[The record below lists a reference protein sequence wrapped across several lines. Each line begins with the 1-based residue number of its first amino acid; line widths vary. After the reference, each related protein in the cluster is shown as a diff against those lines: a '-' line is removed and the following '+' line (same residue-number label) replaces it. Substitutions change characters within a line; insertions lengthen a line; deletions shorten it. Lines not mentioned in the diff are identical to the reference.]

1 MNRFIDRNAYFK
13 HNKNEKGTDTPQ
25 KGGEAGLW
33 NGIKELDIID
43 GELTILNSLH
53 NYLEK
58 ASAGLHDRFT
68 DMIMRRV
75 YGKVTPTNGD
85 RKLDYRYG
93 LYKDGF
99 Y

>member
-1 MNRFIDRNAYFK
+1 M
-13 HNKNEKGTDTPQ
+13 
-25 KGGEAGLW
+25 
-33 NGIKELDIID
+33 DIID
-43 GELTILNSLH
+43 GKLISLNSLS
-53 NYLEK
+53 NYLKK

-68 DMIMRRV
+68 DMIMRSV